1 MLRLSVQ
8 LYTAI
13 ILINVNICTLL
24 LSNEASC
31 RQHDQKKE
39 VFAMSVV
46 WFPVIAFGLAVVVG
60 RIGTVMFREQE
71 QELK

>member
-1 MLRLSVQ
+1 MKHHVV
-8 LYTAI
+8 I
-13 ILINVNICTLL
+13 
-24 LSNEASC
+24 
-31 RQHDQKKE
+31 HDQKKK